1 MTSATS
7 HASASATSD
16 ARGIAAVNER
26 ERLEGFALGLPPRPA
41 LLSRRAWQFLI
52 ALIVVMGLGVP
63 FTALVLPE
71 TSTFHLSAYAMTLAG
86 KLMCY
91 AIAALALDLVW
102 GYCGILSLGHGLFFA
117 LGGYAIGMYLM
128 RAIGHDGKY
137 GSDLPDFMVFL
148 DWHQLPWY
156 WEGTQHLAYALLL
169 VVLVPAVIAWV
180 FGFFTFRSRVKGV
193 YLSIITQAMTF
204 AAMLLF
210 YRNETGFGGN
220 NGFTDFKRIAGFP
233 ITHPGTRTVLFL
245 MTFGV
250 LVFAFIGARAIV
262 TSKLGRVVTAVRD
275 GETRLMFLGYS
286 PLAYK
291 LFVWTVSAVLCGI
304 AGALYVPQVG
314 IINPGEMSPGNSIE
328 MAIWVAVG
336 GRGTLIGPIIGA
348 FAVNGA
354 KSFFTAYFAEYWLFF
369 LGLIFVLVPLLL
381 PNGIMGLFELVARK
395 RNR

>member
-7 HASASATSD
+7 SASVTSTGSG
-16 ARGIAAVNER
+16 APPGTGRAGES
-26 ERLEGFALGLPPRPA
+26 GFALGLPPRPA
-41 LLSRRAWQFLI
+41 LLSRPAWVALI
-52 ALIVVMGLGVP
+52 ALIIAIGLGVP
-63 FTALVLPE
+63 ISALVLPE
-71 TSTFHLSAYAMTLAG
+71 TSAFHLSAYMMTLTG
-86 KLMCY
+86 KFMCY
-91 AIAALALDLVW
+91 AIGALALDLVW
-102 GYCGILSLGHGLFFA
+102 GYCGILSLGHALFFA

-128 RAIGHDGKY
+128 RAIGHDGVY
-137 GSDLPDFMVFL
+137 QSDLPDFMVFL
-148 DWHQLPWY
+148 NWHALPWY
-156 WEGTQHLAYALLL
+156 WEGTQHLWYALLL
-169 VVLVPAVIAWV
+169 VILVPAVIAWV

-220 NGFTDFKRIAGFP
+220 NGFTDFKRIGGFP
-233 ITHPGTRTVLFL
+233 ITHPGTRTALFL
-245 MTFGV
+245 ITFAV
-250 LVFAFIGARAIV
+250 LVLAFLGARAIV

-286 PLAYK
+286 PLGYK
-291 LFVWTVSAVLCGI
+291 LFIWTVSAILCGI

-354 KSFFTAYFAEYWLFF
+354 KSFFTANFPEYWLFF

-381 PNGIMGLFELVARK
+381 PNGIMGLIELAMRK
-395 RNR
+395 RNRS

>member
-7 HASASATSD
+7 SASTSVDARSD
-16 ARGIAAVNER
+16 AQASER

-52 ALIVVMGLGVP
+52 ALIIVIGLGVP

-71 TSTFHLSAYAMTLAG
+71 TSAFHLSAYAMTLTG

-91 AIAALALDLVW
+91 AISALALDLVW

-156 WEGTQHLAYALLL
+156 WEGTQHLGYALLL

-220 NGFTDFKRIAGFP
+220 NGFTDFKRIAGYP
-233 ITHPGTRTVLFL
+233 ITHAGTRTALFL
-245 MTFGV
+245 LTFAV
-250 LVFAFIGARAIV
+250 LVLAFIGARAIV

-381 PNGIMGLFELVARK
+381 PNGIMGLFELVTRK